1 MTANNEIEK
10 IMESMGWTDGTFIP
24 IANEENKILMQG
36 MQEQLAEKESLTD
49 RNQEL
54 DKRAT
59 NLKQH
64 IVNSQSDILQN
75 AVGNI
80 SLDPMAVI
88 KQIFRFA
95 YRN

>member
-24 IANEENKILMQG
+24 IANEENKILMQS
-36 MQEQLAEKESLTD
+36 MQERLAEKESLSD

-75 AVGNI
+75 AVYFNGPTPYI
-80 SLDPMAVI
+80 
-88 KQIFRFA
+88 
-95 YRN
+95 

>member
-36 MQEQLAEKESLTD
+36 MQERLAEKEKLTD

-54 DKRAT
+54 HQRAA

-64 IVNSQSDILQN
+64 IVNSQSDILHN
-75 AVGNI
+75 AVENI
-80 SLDPMAVI
+80 PSV
-88 KQIFRFA
+88 QH
-95 YRN
+95 YSRN